1 MEEWVSYYENV
12 MGFKQ
17 TIHFDDDDI
26 STEYSA
32 LMSKVMT
39 NGSRIK
45 FPINE
50 PADGKRKSQ
59 IQEYLEFYNG
69 AGVQHLALLTNDIV
83 KTVEALRANG
93 VEFLDTPDTYYD
105 ELTARVGKID
115 EEIDRLKRIKDFS
128 RSR

>member
-17 TIHFDDDDI
+17 MIHFDDDDI

-50 PADGKRKSQ
+50 PAEERESHKFKS
-59 IQEYLEFYNG
+59 I
-69 AGVQHLALLTNDIV
+69 
-83 KTVEALRANG
+83 
-93 VEFLDTPDTYYD
+93 
-105 ELTARVGKID
+105 
-115 EEIDRLKRIKDFS
+115 
-128 RSR
+128 

>member
-17 TIHFDDDDI
+17 MIHFDDDDI

-45 FPINE
+45 F
-50 PADGKRKSQ
+50 
-59 IQEYLEFYNG
+59 
-69 AGVQHLALLTNDIV
+69 LLTNQQMERESHKFKSI
-83 KTVEALRANG
+83 
-93 VEFLDTPDTYYD
+93 
-105 ELTARVGKID
+105 
-115 EEIDRLKRIKDFS
+115 
-128 RSR
+128 